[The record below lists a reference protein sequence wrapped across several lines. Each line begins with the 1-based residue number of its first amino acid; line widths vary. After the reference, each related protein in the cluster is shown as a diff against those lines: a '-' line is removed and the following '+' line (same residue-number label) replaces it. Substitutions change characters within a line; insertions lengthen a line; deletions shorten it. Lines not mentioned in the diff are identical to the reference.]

1 MSVFLSILQNCK
13 IHSIILSLFWHYI
26 CIICI
31 KDTTKSTEMVTL
43 TEKGCPG
50 INAAADL
57 LWSVKLLTRIVGK
70 SSLTKKTSH
79 YI

>member
-1 MSVFLSILQNCK
+1 
-13 IHSIILSLFWHYI
+13 
-26 CIICI
+26 
-31 KDTTKSTEMVTL
+31 MVTL

-50 INAAADL
+50 INAAADS

-70 SSLTKKTSH
+70 SSLIKKKTSH